1 VTKLVRAMLCVCLL
15 AALALPAAAQ
25 RGNNNP
31 ENQPRSLQGQ
41 VTGGNDAPLDG
52 AVVYLK
58 NTRTLAVRS
67 YISGQDGNYHFSG
80 LAQNVDFEIY
90 AEKDGQKSDTKTL
103 SGFDSRTKSTI
114 NLKVPVGKK

>member
-1 VTKLVRAMLCVCLL
+1 MTKLLRGLLCACLL
-15 AALALPAAAQ
+15 IALVLPAAAQ
-25 RGNNNP
+25 RGDKNP
-31 ENQPRSLQGQ
+31 ENQQRTLQGQ
-41 VTGGNDAPLDG
+41 VVADREAALAN

-67 YISGQDGNYHFSG
+67 YISGQDGSYHFSG
-80 LAQNVDFEIY
+80 LAQNVDFEVY

>member
-1 VTKLVRAMLCVCLL
+1 MTKLVRGLVLSCLL
-15 AALALPAAAQ
+15 AVLVLPAVAQ
-25 RGNNNP
+25 RGKNT

-41 VTGGNDAPLDG
+41 VTGSNDAPLNN

-80 LAQNVDFEIY
+80 LAQNVDYEVY
-90 AEKDGQKSDTKTL
+90 AELDGQKSDTKTL
-103 SGFDSRTKSTI
+103 SGFDTRPKSVI
-114 NLKVPVGKK
+114 NLKVPTGRK

>member
-1 VTKLVRAMLCVCLL
+1 MTKSVRALLCACLL
-15 AALALPAAAQ
+15 AVLILPAAAQ
-25 RGNNNP
+25 RGDKNP

-41 VTGGNDAPLDG
+41 VLDNSEAALPN

-67 YISGQDGNYHFSG
+67 YISGQDGSYHFSG
-80 LAQNVDFEIY
+80 LSQNVDYEVH
-90 AEKDGQKSDTKTL
+90 AERDGQKSDTKTL
-103 SGFDSRTKSTI
+103 SGFDTRPRSTI

>member
-1 VTKLVRAMLCVCLL
+1 VTKLVRSTLCVCLL

-80 LAQNVDFEIY
+80 LAQNVDFEVY